1 MISLIHAYLENRETF
16 MENFIDQGE
25 GFKKVEKNLFGS
37 ESSLRGKANK
47 AFMST
52 MITLQRKGTLGR
64 TNQILTESSH
74 VSNLNLLNL
83 TILLGVIILQFF
95 I

>member
-1 MISLIHAYLENRETF
+1 
-16 MENFIDQGE
+16 
-25 GFKKVEKNLFGS
+25 
-37 ESSLRGKANK
+37 
-47 AFMST
+47 

-64 TNQILTESSH
+64 TNQILSESSH

-95 I
+95 YVIQAKNKQKTYSTMLEKNQNNVEKSSHPSPPQKK